1 MDVKRYVNM
10 GWVLAGLL
18 AWICLAPFFAWVLEL
33 ISPVWDKPIIGA
45 EFRVSNVLGLVA
57 AMAGV
62 AYAYNRDDLRT
73 QAMEIGNELSKVTW
87 PKWPET
93 RTSTIVVIITTLI
106 IASILGLFDFVWAKV
121 TGLIYGIGGA

>member
-10 GWVLAGLL
+10 GFVLGGLL
-18 AWICLAPFFAWVLEL
+18 AWICLAPLFGWIIEL
-33 ISPVWDKPIIGA
+33 VSPVLDKPIIGA
-45 EFRVSNVLGLVA
+45 EFRVSNLLGLVA
-57 AMAGV
+57 AIGLT
-62 AYAYNRDDLRT
+62 AYIFMRDDIYT
-73 QAMEIGNELSKVTW
+73 QALEIGNELSKVTW

-121 TGLIYGIGGA
+121 TGLIYGLGA